1 MKKIFTFL
9 FFAGLMTTAMAQNG
23 NYGQHRSQQ
32 ADSHNQPNV
41 YANNS
46 QSTGG
51 YSQSNGGYRQP
62 QQADNGYQQSNRYNQ
77 NNGYAHENDR
87 RFDNRGNDRRFH
99 DNDRYDR
106 HDYGYDRRREYERPN
121 HGRFSARI
129 SIRFGQ
135 PSCF

>member
-23 NYGQHRSQQ
+23 NYGQHRNQQ
-32 ADSHNQPNV
+32 TDNHNQSNV
-41 YANNS
+41 YANNG
-46 QSTGG
+46 QPTGG
-51 YSQSNGGYRQP
+51 YSQSNGGYHQP
-62 QQADNGYQQSNRYNQ
+62 QQAENGYHQ
-77 NNGYAHENDR
+77 NNGYAYENDR
-87 RFDNRGNDRRFH
+87 RFDDRGNDRRFH

-106 HDYGYDRRREYERPN
+106 HDYGYDRRKEYERPG
-121 HGRFSARI
+121 HSRFNARI